1 MRLAGPLLALICLMS
16 AHAALA
22 ERYTDQPSA
31 LQIEVPEKWKLDEAK
46 KHTTITSPDN
56 TVTMLVVSMRH
67 FTSADDCINKLDR
80 DVMGG
85 RIKSVETQGEAET
98 KKINTLEAKIYK
110 GRFNFANE
118 RRQFRA
124 LVILVPKTDVA
135 YVAFVFGEKE
145 GMKEHEATVTKAW
158 ETIRK
163 RPD

>member
-1 MRLAGPLLALICLMS
+1 M
-16 AHAALA
+16 A

-31 LQIEVPEKWKLDEAK
+31 LQIEVPEKWKLDEGR
-46 KHTTITSPDN
+46 KHTTISSPDA

-67 FTSADDCINKLDR
+67 FTSAEDCLNKLDR
-80 DVMGG
+80 DDVMGG
-85 RIKSVETQGEAET
+85 RIKSVEVQGEPEA
-98 KKINTLEAKIYK
+98 KKINTLDAKLYK

-135 YVAFVFGEKE
+135 YVAFVFGEKDA
-145 GMKEHEATVTKAW
+145 MKEHDATVAKAW
-158 ETIRK
+158 ETIRR